1 MFLRTHRIRGN
12 VCTEALEAYRDP
24 VTGNPKH
31 RCVARWPVDQPFA
44 VALGEARFR
53 VERDR
58 HQAMRW
64 RGIMDRTV
72 ARPPKQVRAAPRMV
86 KIWEARLAVS
96 SVRLA
101 GLEAVAAKL
110 PPVEADV
117 QTATDAA
124 RQRWNQAIPPQFSRP
139 ATPP

>member
-12 VCTEALEAYRDP
+12 VCTEALEPYRDP
-24 VTGNPKH
+24 VTGNPNH
-31 RCVARWPVDQPFA
+31 RCVARWPV
-44 VALGEARFR
+44 
-53 VERDR
+53 ERDR
-58 HQAMRW
+58 HQATQW
-64 RGIMDRTV
+64 CGIMDRTV

-110 PPVEADV
+110 PPVDADV
-117 QTATDAA
+117 QSATDAA

-139 ATPP
+139 APPP

>member
-1 MFLRTHRIRGN
+1 MFLRTHRVRRL
-12 VCTEALEAYRDP
+12 VYAEALENREG
-24 VTGNPKH
+24 GNPKH
-31 RCVARWPVDQPFA
+31 RCVARWPIDQPFA

-58 HQAMRW
+58 HQAAQW

-72 ARPPKQVRAAPRMV
+72 VRPPKQVRAAPRMV

-96 SVRLA
+96 TARLA

-117 QTATDAA
+117 QAAAEAA
-124 RQRWNQAIPPQFSRP
+124 RQRWNHAIPPQFSRP
-139 ATPP
+139 ATPL

>member
-1 MFLRTHRIRGN
+1 
-12 VCTEALEAYRDP
+12 
-24 VTGNPKH
+24 
-31 RCVARWPVDQPFA
+31 
-44 VALGEARFR
+44 
-53 VERDR
+53 
-58 HQAMRW
+58 
-64 RGIMDRTV
+64 
-72 ARPPKQVRAAPRMV
+72 MV

-124 RQRWNQAIPPQFSRP
+124 RQRWNQAIPPQFTRP
-139 ATPP
+139 ARL

>member
-1 MFLRTHRIRGN
+1 MFLRTHRVRRL
-12 VCTEALEAYRDP
+12 VYTEALESYREG
-24 VTGNPKH
+24 GNPKH
-31 RCVARWPVDQPFA
+31 RCFARWPIDQPFA
-44 VALGEARFR
+44 IALGEARFR

-58 HQAMRW
+58 HQAAQW

-72 ARPPKQVRAAPRMV
+72 ARPPKQVRAAPRMA

-96 SVRLA
+96 TARLA
-101 GLEAVAAKL
+101 GLEAVTANL

-117 QTATDAA
+117 QAAAEAA

-139 ATPP
+139 APPP